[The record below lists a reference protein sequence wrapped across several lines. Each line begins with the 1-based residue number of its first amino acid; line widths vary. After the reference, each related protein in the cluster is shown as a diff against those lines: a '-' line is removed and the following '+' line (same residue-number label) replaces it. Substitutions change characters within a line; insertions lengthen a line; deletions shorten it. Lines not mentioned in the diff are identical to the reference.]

1 MRVAL
6 TTAEKLQVII
16 IRTRGKLTLGEGTSA
31 LRRKMRELVEG
42 GYRRILLN
50 MGDVTYIDNSG
61 IAELVA
67 AHTAVTN
74 AGGEMKLL
82 NLTKRAHDPLQI
94 AKLHMVFEIFED
106 EGSAIRSFTQTD
118 LQVRYDRFLKRI
130 CSPFFSRKRAESPEA

>member
-31 LRRKMRELVEG
+31 LRRKMRELAEG

-82 NLTKRAHDPLQI
+82 NLTKRAHDPLQSPSCTWSSRYLRTR
-94 AKLHMVFEIFED
+94 ARP
-106 EGSAIRSFTQTD
+106 SAALPRRT
-118 LQVRYDRFLKRI
+118 
-130 CSPFFSRKRAESPEA
+130 SR